1 MTEADDQHLLR
12 AASHGDRTAFE
23 DFLRRHEA
31 AVFRLL
37 KASTSCLA
45 DAEDALQEAFL
56 AAWKNAGSYRGGPS
70 ARAWIMTIAR
80 NALRRAHRRRAGE
93 PVDFEPIG
101 ELGLQAGWGRDEAL
115 EGLARREVLER
126 ALDAIDGEAR
136 EVLVLRDLEGF
147 SGDEVSEMLGISTAA
162 MKSRLH
168 RARLRF
174 VSALREVTHG

>member
-1 MTEADDQHLLR
+1 MTEADDQHLLLT
-12 AASHGDRTAFE
+12 ASHGDRAAFE
-23 DFLRRHEA
+23 DFVRRHEA

-37 KASTSCLA
+37 KASASCRA
-45 DAEDALQEAFL
+45 DAEDALQEAFV

-93 PVDFEPIG
+93 PTEFEPIG

-126 ALDAIDGEAR
+126 ALDGLDGEMR

-147 SGDEVSEMLGISTAA
+147 SGDEVAEMLGVSVAA

-174 VSALREVTHG
+174 VSALREVAHG